1 MEKYK
6 IKKGADISHLNIEM
20 REALPIMASV
30 YEKYGYELTVTSA
43 NDGRHMPGSK
53 HYTNDAVDLRIWG
66 MKDAGFL
73 KIIANELQ
81 IALDNFIQGFQ
92 VVIERDHYH
101 VEWDPTNWYP
111 QRRFKL

>member
-6 IKKGADISHLNIEM
+6 IKKGADISHLNVEM
-20 REALPIMASV
+20 REALPIMASI
-30 YEKYGYELTVTSA
+30 YAKYGYLMTITSG
-43 NDGRHMPGSK
+43 NDGRHMKTSK

-66 MKDAGFL
+66 LEDAGFL

-81 IALDNFIQGFQ
+81 IALDNFTQGFQ

-101 VEWDPTNWYP
+101 VEFDPKNWKP

>member
-1 MEKYK
+1 MKYK
-6 IKKGADISHLNIEM
+6 VKESAKVQNLNKEIKGALM
-20 REALPIMASV
+20 VMAAIYS
-30 YEKYGYELTVTSA
+30 KYGFEMVITSG
-43 NDGRHMPGSK
+43 NDGRHMKTSK

-66 MKDAGFL
+66 LEDSGFL

-92 VVIERDHYH
+92 VVIESDHYH
-101 VEWDPTNWYP
+101 VEWDPKNWKP

>member
-1 MEKYK
+1 MIKYK
-6 IKKGADISHLNIEM
+6 IKRGAKVDSLNKEI
-20 REALPIMASV
+20 RGALMVIAAI
-30 YEKYGYELTVTSA
+30 YEKYGYHMVVTSG
-43 NDGRHMPGSK
+43 NDGKHMKSSK

-66 MKDAGFL
+66 LEDAGFL

-92 VVIERDHYH
+92 VVIECDHYH
-101 VEWDPTNWYP
+101 VEFDPKNWKP

>member
-1 MEKYK
+1 MKNYT
-6 IKKGADISHLNIEM
+6 IKEGAKVEHLNKEILG
-20 REALPIMASV
+20 ALAVMAAI
-30 YEKYGYELTVTSA
+30 YNKYGYSMVVTSG
-43 NDGRHMPGSK
+43 NDGRHMKSSK

-66 MKDAGFL
+66 LEDAGFL

-92 VVIERDHYH
+92 VVIESDHYH
-101 VEWDPTNWYP
+101 VEFDPKNWYP